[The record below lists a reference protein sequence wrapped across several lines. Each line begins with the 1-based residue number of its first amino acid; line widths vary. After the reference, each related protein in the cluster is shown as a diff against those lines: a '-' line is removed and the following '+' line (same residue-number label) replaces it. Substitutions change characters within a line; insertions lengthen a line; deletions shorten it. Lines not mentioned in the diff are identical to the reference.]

1 MVPGWSVLSSG
12 IHASED
18 ALKTSGHSVLQR
30 DGGRPALGLLDPPCS
45 CGSVCVCIGEG
56 DRGRYRRAGNVRD
69 DTHASHAG
77 RSRLRMVL

>member
-45 CGSVCVCIGEG
+45 CGSVCV
-56 DRGRYRRAGNVRD
+56 YW
-69 DTHASHAG
+69 
-77 RSRLRMVL
+77 